1 MAISFSRTV
10 ISAPSNRARNQTD
23 QANGTEYIAGRMGL
37 AVSLPPMSSN
47 DLDGSGITCICQ
59 RSTEQ

>member
-1 MAISFSRTV
+1 
-10 ISAPSNRARNQTD
+10 
-23 QANGTEYIAGRMGL
+23 MGL

-59 RSTEQ
+59 RNTEQCALPQTPVLWHF